1 MHDKNLASLGY
12 FEHYISLGHCCYV
25 SEELQR
31 LGLRD
36 ASMPFDWVR
45 TRWKAIEYSFANN
58 FNNYLN
64 YDSLFQKKSTL
75 HIYKNLDYGVGFVHD
90 FVDNKS
96 LKSQIGAVRKKYKR
110 RIERFWLHTSEPTLF
125 IRYMWDYDELVYVS
139 THYDEIETMIKKYNA
154 KNEIIFISH
163 DTPKNIDVS
172 AIKLLFF
179 ITKPDDD
186 ELNTQPLSSN
196 KELFSFL
203 KNVNYSKR
211 EANLKFNEHKESE
224 KKAKAKT
231 ISGRLKRKFQKF
243 KKSHLKK
250 YIHTQQC

>member
-1 MHDKNLASLGY
+1 
-12 FEHYISLGHCCYV
+12 
-25 SEELQR
+25 
-31 LGLRD
+31 
-36 ASMPFDWVR
+36 MPFDWVR

-231 ISGRLKRKFQKF
+231 TSGSLKENFRN
-243 KKSHLKK
+243 LKNL
-250 YIHTQQC
+250 T